1 MRTIPKRLYKDGVEL
16 SVIGFGGII
25 VVGMEQNGANA
36 IVAEAV
42 RRGVNYFDVAPSY
55 GKGEAEAKLGPAL
68 APFRKQVFLACK
80 TTERTAQGAQKEFEE
95 SLGRLRTD
103 HFDLYQFHG
112 LGAVKDVDQ
121 ILGPGGAAEFVLK
134 AREQGRCRFI
144 GASTHSEEAAMAL
157 IDRFPLDSVLFP
169 VNFVCWFQGHF
180 GSRLLE
186 HARRKGVA
194 RLALKAMSYGALPK
208 GEPNPYPKCWYKPAS
223 EPAAAKRALRFALSQ
238 DITAAVTPG
247 YEFLLRLAL
256 DCAADFQPLTPDEMS
271 QTAAEA
277 AQLEPIFRSGS

>member
-25 VVGMEQNGANA
+25 VMGMEQNGANA

-68 APFRKQVFLACK
+68 QPFREQVFLACK
-80 TTERTAQGAQKEFEE
+80 TTERTAQGAQKEFEQ
-95 SLGRLRTD
+95 SLGRLRID
-103 HFDLYQFHG
+103 RFDLYQFHG
-112 LGAVKDVDQ
+112 LNTAEDVDR

-134 AREQGRCRFI
+134 AREQGKCRFI
-144 GASTHSEEAAMAL
+144 GASAHSEDAAMAL
-157 IDRFPLDSVLFP
+157 IDRFPLDSVLYP
-169 VNFVCWFQGHF
+169 VNFVCWLRGNL

-186 HARRKGVA
+186 HAKRKGVA

-208 GEPNPYPKCWYKPAS
+208 GEPNLYPKCWYRPAT
-223 EPAAAKRALRFALSQ
+223 EPEAAKRALRFALSQ

-247 YEFLLRLAL
+247 YDFLLRLAL
-256 DCAADFQPLTPDEMS
+256 DSVVDFQPLSAEEMS
-271 QTAAEA
+271 QIAAEA
-277 AQLEPIFRSGS
+277 AKLEPIFRSGS